1 MERLDLT
8 LDRFLR
14 AERID
19 PKGVNHRQ
27 HAENVRDAQRH
38 VNGIT
43 D

>member
-19 PKGVNHRQ
+19 PKGVNPRQ
-27 HAENVRDAQRH
+27 HAEKVRDAQRH

>member
-14 AERID
+14 AEWID
-19 PKGVNHRQ
+19 SKGVNPRQ
-27 HAENVRDAQRH
+27 HAENMCDAQRH

>member
-8 LDRFLR
+8 LDWFLR

-19 PKGVNHRQ
+19 SKGVNPRQ
-27 HAENVRDAQRH
+27 HAENMPDGQYL